1 MLFDL
6 CLLYGGGGGGAGI
19 ERPLMACCGHGGPPY
34 NYNHF
39 KACMSAEMQL
49 CDVGARFISWD
60 GVHLTEAANAIVAA
74 KVLTGDYST
83 PRITI
88 ASLANGSTL
97 DNNNDG

>member
-1 MLFDL
+1 VQR
-6 CLLYGGGGGGAGI
+6 C
-19 ERPLMACCGHGGPPY
+19 
-34 NYNHF
+34 
-39 KACMSAEMQL
+39 
-49 CDVGARFISWD
+49 ARFVSWD

-88 ASLANGSTL
+88 ASLANDSTL